1 MIIPPT
7 NRTDGLG
14 VTCIDNLKPEICA
27 QIIEMHKD
35 AINPKKPARVQTDD
49 NNVIDIE
56 TRQVDQWV
64 IADIPQNDWLS
75 ILLCTLARQAN
86 EEFFH
91 FDICGL
97 YERPVLLK
105 YSALGKYDW
114 HTDLGSGDASTRKI
128 SIVIPLNEEFAGGEL
143 CFFDSGEMKLQIGA
157 GDVICFPSF
166 IPHRVQAVLSGERW
180 SLVAWI
186 SGSSFR

>member
-7 NRTDGLG
+7 NKNEGLG
-14 VTCIDNLKPEICA
+14 VTCIDSLKPQICK
-27 QIIEMHKD
+27 QIIRLSEEPV
-35 AINPKKPARVQTDD
+35 NPKKPARVQSND

-64 IADIPQNDWLS
+64 IADIPENDWLDQLICS
-75 ILLCTLARQAN
+75 YARQAN
-86 EEFFH
+86 EKFFH

-97 YERPVLLK
+97 FERPVLLK
-105 YSALGKYDW
+105 YSALGRYDW

-128 SIVIPLNEEFAGGEL
+128 SMIIPLNEEYSGGEL
-143 CFFDSGEMKLQIGA
+143 CFFNNGEMKLQINS

-166 IPHRVQAVLSGERW
+166 IPHRVQAVLDGVRW

>member
-56 TRQVDQWV
+56 TRQVD
-64 IADIPQNDWLS
+64 
-75 ILLCTLARQAN
+75 
-86 EEFFH
+86 H
-91 FDICGL
+91 
-97 YERPVLLK
+97 
-105 YSALGKYDW
+105 
-114 HTDLGSGDASTRKI
+114 
-128 SIVIPLNEEFAGGEL
+128 
-143 CFFDSGEMKLQIGA
+143 
-157 GDVICFPSF
+157 
-166 IPHRVQAVLSGERW
+166 
-180 SLVAWI
+180 
-186 SGSSFR
+186 

>member
-7 NRTDGLG
+7 NRTDSLG
-14 VTCIDNLKPEICA
+14 VTCIDSLKPEICN
-27 QIIEMHKD
+27 QIIGMHKNQ
-35 AINPKKPARVQTDD
+35 ANPKKPARVQSKND
-49 NNVIDIE
+49 NVIDIDQ
-56 TRQVDQWV
+56 RQVEQWV
-64 IADIPQNDWLS
+64 IADIPENDWLS
-75 ILLCTLARQAN
+75 TLLCSIARKAN
-86 EEFFH
+86 DEFFH

-128 SIVIPLNEEFAGGEL
+128 SIIIPLNEDYAGGEL
-143 CFFDSGEMKLQIGA
+143 CFFHAGEVKLKISA

-166 IPHRVQAVLSGERW
+166 MPHRVQAVLDGCRW
-180 SLVAWI
+180 SIVAWI